1 MSMSLNPVKANI
13 GVMMD
18 QLQKITPK
26 NKNII
31 LGVIIDKI

>member
-26 NKNII
+26 IKFN
-31 LGVIIDKI
+31 LGSNFR